1 MKWLKLMKPV
11 SYLSVCAALLVGSW
25 GCSQDLSCEGG
36 WCGTLVV
43 VSSNEPPTLLPPF
56 AFYDTHIALADQL
69 FWRLA
74 EVGPEPTSYG
84 HEFFIPKLAQGWTFS
99 DDSLTIT
106 FDINPNASWH
116 DGTPVT
122 GRDVAFTFDIYRDTI
137 VNALARPRLDRIAA
151 VTAQDSLAVTFR
163 FVEHYPEQFYDAIY
177 HMRILPHHLLDTI
190 PRSELRNHDLVRRP
204 VGTGPFRFAS
214 WDTGESIELV
224 ADSTFFAGRPGIR
237 RLVWRFGSDV
247 PTMVTQLAAAE
258 VDLLYPVS
266 GLENIDRIKREA
278 YLRTLDVP
286 SNAYAYIA
294 FNFRA
299 PEDLDSPHPLLA
311 DRDLRRAMTMA
322 VDREIIVR
330 SVMGDAGTVPKGPL
344 TSGMWIWDDGI
355 QTIPFDRDA
364 ARSLLSE
371 MGWSD
376 GDGDGVLDRD
386 GQSLSFGL
394 LMTASSIL
402 RQRSAVFLQEQL
414 KLVGIELD
422 IQTVE
427 GNAMG
432 SRMGS
437 RTFDSYFGA
446 WLQDASPGSI
456 AETWTTAGIGA
467 GNFGAYSNTEVDR
480 LVHQARSEFDQDLT
494 GEMWKQI
501 IEIINADAPAIWMYG
516 GVVTVGIH
524 ERFDN
529 VTFPW
534 DEWWRNLWS
543 FQVTPS
549 RYIDRDLI
557 PLN

>member
-1 MKWLKLMKPV
+1 
-11 SYLSVCAALLVGSW
+11 
-25 GCSQDLSCEGG
+25 
-36 WCGTLVV
+36 
-43 VSSNEPPTLLPPF
+43 
-56 AFYDTHIALADQL
+56 
-69 FWRLA
+69 
-74 EVGPEPTSYG
+74 
-84 HEFFIPKLAQGWTFS
+84 
-99 DDSLTIT
+99 
-106 FDINPNASWH
+106 
-116 DGTPVT
+116 
-122 GRDVAFTFDIYRDTI
+122 
-137 VNALARPRLDRIAA
+137 
-151 VTAQDSLAVTFR
+151 
-163 FVEHYPEQFYDAIY
+163 
-177 HMRILPHHLLDTI
+177 
-190 PRSELRNHDLVRRP
+190 
-204 VGTGPFRFAS
+204 
-214 WDTGESIELV
+214 
-224 ADSTFFAGRPGIR
+224 
-237 RLVWRFGSDV
+237 
-247 PTMVTQLAAAE
+247 
-258 VDLLYPVS
+258 
-266 GLENIDRIKREA
+266 
-278 YLRTLDVP
+278 
-286 SNAYAYIA
+286 
-294 FNFRA
+294 
-299 PEDLDSPHPLLA
+299 
-311 DRDLRRAMTMA
+311 
-322 VDREIIVR
+322 
-330 SVMGDAGTVPKGPL
+330 
-344 TSGMWIWDDGI
+344 MWIWDDGI

-480 LVHQARSEFDQDLT
+480 LVREARSEFDQDLT
-494 GEMWKQI
+494 GETWKQI
-501 IEIINADAPAIWMYG
+501 VEIINADAPAIWMYG